1 MGNNSYQALIFEKF
15 CKTAA
20 TCLFIL
26 SLLLLWIFIVI
37 AAIFP
42 VSFPTKNI
50 KSVQFLKTLNET
62 KLKAGI
68 KKNIK
73 LIAPIF
79 CFYSGNAL
87 VKRNPDGEI
96 FLWLTSDMLFLPEDE
111 FAAVAAHEFG
121 HLVSGHVDD
130 GKSPD
135 ESDLE
140 SIKRE
145 QAEADAWAIKWVGR
159 KFLEKALTHFLP
171 KEMTEDRL
179 AEAEKILKSDK
190 LPRFVSP

>member
-1 MGNNSYQALIFEKF
+1 MGNNSYQALIFKKF
-15 CKTAA
+15 CKTGA
-20 TCLFIL
+20 TCLFML
-26 SLLLLWIFIVI
+26 SLLLLWIFIAI

-79 CFYSGNAL
+79 CFYSGGAL
-87 VKRNPDGEI
+87 VKRNSDGEI
-96 FLWLTSDMLFLPEDE
+96 FLWFTPDMLFLPEDE
-111 FAAVAAHEFG
+111 FAAVVAHEFG
-121 HLVSGHVDD
+121 HIVSGHVDG
-130 GKSPD
+130 GKSFD
-135 ESDLE
+135 ESDPE

-145 QAEADAWAIKWVGR
+145 QAEADAWAMKWVGR
-159 KFLEKALTHFLP
+159 KSLEKSLTRFYP
-171 KEMTEDRL
+171 KEMVKDRL
-179 AEAEKILKSDK
+179 AEAEKILKSGK

>member
-37 AAIFP
+37 AVILP
-42 VSFPTKNI
+42 VSFPTKDI
-50 KSVQFLKTLNET
+50 KSLQFLKTLNEI

-68 KKNIK
+68 KENIK

-79 CFYSGNAL
+79 CFYSGNAS
-87 VKRNPDGEI
+87 VRRNSDGEI
-96 FLWLTSDMLFLPEDE
+96 FLWLTPDMLFLPEDE
-111 FAAVAAHEFG
+111 FAAVAAHELG

-130 GKSPD
+130 GKSPY
-135 ESDLE
+135 ESNSE

-145 QAEADAWAIKWVGR
+145 QAEADAWAMKWVGR
-159 KFLEKALTHFLP
+159 KSLEKSLTRFYP
-171 KEMTEDRL
+171 KEMVKDRL
-179 AEAEKILKSDK
+179 AEAEKILKSGK